1 MIGTLR
7 SYDTQA
13 RFAQDWDN
21 PRMIGKTHA
30 VWAVGPV
37 VVIVLLAAVAA
48 LVAGVAGGAYFGT
61 SPAVVASLGVGAIAT
76 ATIGY
81 ATTSS
86 NRVVGLAIVAA
97 GWSVGLYLLV
107 FGLARIAYGEWGPN
121 PLASTLAHLAFAGHV
136 PPLTLFVVAG
146 LLTRRALIGERH
158 SGWPLIASVGLAA
171 ILFVA
176 IFTLANPGAPFAG
189 VRPVFQ
195 VPYPILVGGL
205 VVNNMWLATLL
216 LPPVLLIWARREAR
230 GHGDRRRL
238 ATAAIASLVPVC
250 QLLLC
255 TLLGLAVDA
264 SGITHQGGATL
275 LIAGLGAAWP
285 LTGVGFG
292 LAVRGPSLQYTV
304 SSGVLARA
312 ASLVLGVMTAMIAI
326 CAGLLI
332 SLGRGFGTT
341 FVIAV
346 AVVVVAL
353 ALRPLAVRVL
363 AALVGE
369 PAAPIRS
376 NGHSFSPR
384 ANAHNG
390 SRLSP
395 LTQREREVLRLLA
408 AGLSNAGIAA
418 QLVLSERTIDAHLR
432 SVFDKLELPGS
443 RHDNRRIQAAA
454 VWAHES
460 GARNVPDP
468 ELTSRLG

>member
-1 MIGTLR
+1 MIGTIR
-7 SYDTQA
+7 WDETWA

-21 PRMIGKTHA
+21 PRVIGKSHA
-30 VWAVGPV
+30 VWAVAPV
-37 VVIVLLAAVAA
+37 VVIVLLGAVAA
-48 LVAGVAGGAYFGT
+48 FATNLAGGPYFGT

-76 ATIGY
+76 AAIGY
-81 ATTSS
+81 ATTRS
-86 NRVVGLAIVAA
+86 NRAVGLTIVAA
-97 GWSVGLYLLV
+97 GWSVGLYMLV
-107 FGLARIAYGEWGPN
+107 FGLARLAYAESGPSL
-121 PLASTLAHLAFAGHV
+121 LASTLARLAFVGHV

-158 SGWPLIASVGLAA
+158 PGWLVASVGLAA

-176 IFTLANPGAPFAG
+176 AFTLVSPGAPFAG

-195 VPYPILVGGL
+195 LPYPILVGGL
-205 VVNNMWLATLL
+205 VVSEIWLATLL
-216 LPPVLLIWARREAR
+216 LPPVLLIWARRGA
-230 GHGDRRRL
+230 HGQGDSRRL

-275 LIAGLGAAWP
+275 LIAGLGIAWP
-285 LTGVGFG
+285 LTGMGFG
-292 LAVRGPSLQYTV
+292 LAVRGPSVRYTV
-304 SSGVLARA
+304 SPGVLARA

-332 SLGRGFGTT
+332 SLGHGLGTS
-341 FVIAV
+341 FIIAV

-353 ALRPLAVRVL
+353 AVRPLAMRVL

-369 PAAPIRS
+369 PAAPIQS
-376 NGHSFSPR
+376 NGHSLSSP
-384 ANAHNG
+384 AVAHNG

-395 LTQREREVLRLLA
+395 LTHREREVLRLLA

-460 GARNVPDP
+460 GERNVPEP

>member
-1 MIGTLR
+1 MIGTIR
-7 SYDTQA
+7 SDETWA

-21 PRMIGKTHA
+21 PRVIGKSHA
-30 VWAVGPV
+30 VWAVAPV
-37 VVIVLLAAVAA
+37 GVIVLLGAVAA
-48 LVAGVAGGAYFGT
+48 FATNLAGGPYFGT

-76 ATIGY
+76 AAIGY
-81 ATTSS
+81 ATTRS
-86 NRVVGLAIVAA
+86 NRAVGLTIVAA
-97 GWSVGLYLLV
+97 GWSVGLYMLV
-107 FGLARIAYGEWGPN
+107 FGLARLAYAESGPSL
-121 PLASTLAHLAFAGHV
+121 LASTLARLAFVGHV

-158 SGWPLIASVGLAA
+158 PGWLVASVGLAA

-176 IFTLANPGAPFAG
+176 TFTLASPGAPFVG
-189 VRPVFQ
+189 MRPVFQ
-195 VPYPILVGGL
+195 VAYPILVGGL
-205 VVNNMWLATLL
+205 VVNEIWLATLL
-216 LPPVLLIWARREAR
+216 LPPVLLIWARRGAR
-230 GHGDRRRL
+230 GQGDPRRL

-275 LIAGLGAAWP
+275 LIAGLGVAWP
-285 LTGVGFG
+285 LTGIGFG
-292 LAVRGPSLQYTV
+292 LAVRGPSARYTV
-304 SSGVLARA
+304 SPGVLARA
-312 ASLVLGVMTAMIAI
+312 ASLVLGVITAMIAI

-332 SLGRGFGTT
+332 SLGHGLGTS

-353 ALRPLAVRVL
+353 ALRPLGMRVL

-376 NGHSFSPR
+376 NGHSLSPP
-384 ANAHNG
+384 AVAHNG

-460 GARNVPDP
+460 GERNVPEP

>member
-1 MIGTLR
+1 LIGTIR
-7 SYDTQA
+7 SDETRA

-21 PRMIGKTHA
+21 PRVIGKTHA
-30 VWAVGPV
+30 VWAVVPV
-37 VVIVLLAAVAA
+37 VVIVLLGAVAA
-48 LVAGVAGGAYFGT
+48 FATNVAGAAYFGT

-76 ATIGY
+76 AAIGY
-81 ATTSS
+81 ATTRS
-86 NRVVGLAIVAA
+86 NRAVGLAIVAG
-97 GWSVGLYLLV
+97 GWSVGLYLLL
-107 FGLARIAYGEWGPN
+107 FGLAGLVHAESGPSL
-121 PLASTLAHLAFAGHV
+121 LAGTLARLVFAGHV

-146 LLTRRALIGERH
+146 LLTSRSLIGERH
-158 SGWPLIASVGLAA
+158 PGRPLIASVGLAA

-176 IFTLANPGAPFAG
+176 SFMLASPGPPFAG

-205 VVNNMWLATLL
+205 VVSNIWLATLL
-216 LPPVLLIWARREAR
+216 LPPVLLIWARRAAR
-230 GHGDRRRL
+230 GERDRRRL

-264 SGITHQGGATL
+264 SGITHEGGVTL
-275 LIAGLGAAWP
+275 LIAGLGVAWP

-292 LAVRGPSLQYTV
+292 LAVRGPGMRYTV
-304 SSGVLARA
+304 SPGVLARA

-332 SLGRGFGTT
+332 SLGHGLGTT

-346 AVVVVAL
+346 AAVVVAL
-353 ALRPLAVRVL
+353 ALRPLAMRVL

-369 PAAPIRS
+369 PVAPIQS
-376 NGHSFSPR
+376 NGHSLSSP
-384 ANAHNG
+384 AVAHNG

-395 LTQREREVLRLLA
+395 LTHREREVLRLLA

-432 SVFDKLELPGS
+432 SVFDKLDLPGS

-454 VWAHES
+454 LWAHES
-460 GARNVPDP
+460 GERHVPEP
-468 ELTSRLG
+468 ELMSKLG